1 MPNNSLS
8 YPKVCK
14 RKDGKY
20 FVDFKLNNKRY
31 RLFSGRLIESS
42 INPNSYPAKQR
53 YSVTSTLAKQVYE
66 FIVSND
72 YSLTKPLTT
81 LEHYDSLIQDKL
93 AEPLSNS
100 YRKTLMQLSNVLR
113 EQLNRKG
120 CITSLFIDSIP
131 LKYSNNTSYNTTR
144 RHVNVLANYLHS
156 RNFPIELSKLKTRKQ
171 DEVLHSPISNV
182 KELLNRIKEFN
193 KNLYLCCLLTYGCL
207 LRPHQEIRL
216 LKWEDFSED
225 LTHINLT
232 GSKVKS
238 KRNRIVPVPTYIR
251 DVLIKRDSCYNIFS
265 NTKEPFNKGY
275 FSLLWR
281 RFKRLN
287 PSIGPSITIYSFRHA
302 GAIEI
307 FKRTG
312 SITKLQKAMG
322 HSSINVS
329 LTYLRG
335 LEIPELN
342 EEDMP
347 TLS

>member
-287 PSIGPSITIYSFRHA
+287 PSIGPSITIYSFRHT

-347 TLS
+347 IL

>member
-1 MPNNSLS
+1 VPNNSLS

-20 FVDFKLNNKRY
+20 YVDFKLNNKRY
-31 RLFSGRLIESS
+31 RLFSGRVIGSS
-42 INPNSYPAKQR
+42 LYPNSYPAKLR
-53 YSVTSTLAKQVYE
+53 YSVTLNLAKQVYE

-72 YSLTKPLTT
+72 YSLTKPLSTV
-81 LEHYDSLIQDKL
+81 EHYDSLIRDKL
-93 AEPLSNS
+93 AEPLSDS
-100 YRKTLMQLSNVLR
+100 YRKTLMQLSSILR

-120 CITSLFIDSIP
+120 CVTSLFIDSIP
-131 LKYSNNTSYNTTR
+131 LKYNNNTSYNTTR
-144 RHVNVLANYLHS
+144 RHVNVIANYLNS

-171 DEVLHSPISNV
+171 DEVLHSPIKDV
-182 KELLNRIKEFN
+182 KQLLFRIKEYN
-193 KNLYLCCLLTYGCL
+193 ENLYLCCLLTYGCL

-216 LKWEDFSED
+216 LKWEDFSDD
-225 LTHINLT
+225 LSHINL
-232 GSKVKS
+232 GGNKVKS
-238 KRNRIVPVPTYIR
+238 KRNRIVPVPSYIKEILVKGSP
-251 DVLIKRDSCYNIFS
+251 DHNMFS
-265 NTKEPFNKGY
+265 EATQPYNKGY

-281 RFKRLN
+281 RFKELN
-287 PSIGPSITIYSFRHA
+287 LDIGTSTTIYSFRHS

-307 FKRTG
+307 FKRAG

-335 LEIPELN
+335 LEIPELT

-347 TLS
+347 VV